1 MSPKYEIGQK
11 VIVIDGS
18 DIDDYTGGFI
28 KDMEEYV
35 GSVVTIENFTEYS
48 NGRIAYNV
56 EECVWDF
63 DERGLKDVI
72 LYDDEIVI
80 RRVGK
85 NVVASYPTYNIKSE
99 REMSPKDD
107 FSDVVK
113 SAIGELFRKK
123 PPKFRIGDIVIGN
136 ESADDHYQITVKGW
150 LGRVVYVNAA
160 DNEFDAESLEDKG
173 AIYHFLDCAYFD
185 KAEPYSGKVVC
196 VRPSDG
202 FTVGKVYT
210 VGRDGCV
217 KDDSAK
223 SRGGDE
229 VITTLEQFNAHLG
242 GEFIELIEE

>member
-18 DIDDYTGGFI
+18 DIDDYTGGFVN
-28 KDMEEYV
+28 DMKEWV
-35 GSVVTIENFTEYS
+35 GRVATIESVTDDWGDGKIGYS
-48 NGRIAYNV
+48 V
-56 EECVWDF
+56 EECGWTF

-72 LYDDEIVI
+72 YDDEIVI
-80 RRVGK
+80 RRVGT

-107 FSDVVK
+107 FNDVVK
-113 SAIGELFRKK
+113 SAISELFRKK
-123 PPKFRIGDIVIGN
+123 PKFRIGDIVVGN
-136 ESADDHYQITVKGW
+136 ESADDHYSITVKGW
-150 LGRVVYVNAA
+150 LGRVVHVNAE
-160 DNEFDAESLEDKG
+160 DNEIDVESLEDKG
-173 AIYHFLDCAYFD
+173 TIYHSFDCAHFD

-196 VRPSDG
+196 VRPSSG

-210 VGRDGCV
+210 VGCDGCI

-223 SRGGDE
+223 SRGGDN
-229 VITTLEQFNAHLG
+229 IITLERLNAHLG

>member
-1 MSPKYEIGQK
+1 MSQKYEIGQK

-18 DIDDYTGGFI
+18 DIDDYTGGFVH
-28 KDMEEYV
+28 DMEEWV
-35 GSVVTIENFTEYS
+35 GRVVTIGDFTEYGDGKIGYS
-48 NGRIAYNV
+48 V
-56 EECVWDF
+56 EECVWTF

-72 LYDDEIVI
+72 YDDEIVI
-80 RRVGK
+80 RRVGT

-113 SAIGELFRKK
+113 SAISELFRKK
-123 PPKFRIGDIVIGN
+123 PKFRIGDIVVGN
-136 ESADDHYQITVKGW
+136 ESADDHYSITVKGW
-150 LGRVVYVNAA
+150 LGKVVYVNAE
-160 DNEFDAESLEDKG
+160 DNEIDVESLEDKG
-173 AIYHFLDCAYFD
+173 TIYHSLDCAHFD

-196 VRPSDG
+196 VRPSSG

-210 VGRDGCV
+210 VGCDGCI

-223 SRGGDE
+223 SRGGDN
-229 VITTLEQFNAHLG
+229 IITLERLNAHLG

>member
-18 DIDDYTGGFI
+18 DIDDYTGGFV

-48 NGRIAYNV
+48 DGKIAYNV
-56 EECVWDF
+56 EECRWTF

-72 LYDDEIVI
+72 YDDEIVI
-80 RRVGK
+80 RRVGT

-99 REMSPKDD
+99 REMLPKDD

-113 SAIGELFRKK
+113 SAISELFRNK
-123 PPKFRIGDIVIGN
+123 PKFRIGDIVIGN
-136 ESADDHYQITVKGW
+136 ESADDHYSITVKGW
-150 LGRVVYVNAA
+150 LGKVVHVNAE
-160 DNEFDAESLEDKG
+160 DNEIDVESLEDKG
-173 AIYHFLDCAYFD
+173 TIYHSLDCAHFD

-196 VRPSDG
+196 VRPSSG

-210 VGRDGCV
+210 ICDGCV

-229 VITTLEQFNAHLG
+229 IITLEKLNSHLG
-242 GEFIELIEE
+242 GEFIELVE

>member
-18 DIDDYTGGFI
+18 DIDDYTGGFV

-35 GSVVTIENFTEYS
+35 GSVVTIENFTEY
-48 NGRIAYNV
+48 GDGKIAYDV
-56 EECVWDF
+56 EECRWTF

-72 LYDDEIVI
+72 YDDEIVI
-80 RRVGK
+80 RRVGT

-99 REMSPKDD
+99 REMSSNDD

-113 SAIGELFRKK
+113 SAISELFIKK
-123 PPKFRIGDIVIGN
+123 PKFRIGDIAIGN
-136 ESADDHYQITVKGW
+136 ESADYNYSITVKGW
-150 LGRVVYVNAA
+150 LGRVVNINAA

-173 AIYHFLDCAYFD
+173 AIYHSLDCAYFD

-223 SRGGDE
+223 SRGGD
-229 VITTLEQFNAHLG
+229 VITLEQLNAHLG
-242 GEFIELIEE
+242 GEFIELVE

>member
-11 VIVIDGS
+11 VVVIDGS
-18 DIDDYTGGFI
+18 DIDDYTGGFVN
-28 KDMEEYV
+28 DMKEYV
-35 GSVVTIENFTEYS
+35 GCVVTIENFTEYDDGKIGYS
-48 NGRIAYNV
+48 V
-56 EECVWDF
+56 EECCWTF

-72 LYDDEIVI
+72 YDDEIVI
-80 RRVGK
+80 RRVGT
-85 NVVASYPTYNIKSE
+85 NVVASYPTYNTKSE

-113 SAIGELFRKK
+113 SAISELFRKK
-123 PPKFRIGDIVIGN
+123 PKFRIGDIVVGN
-136 ESADDHYQITVKGW
+136 ESADDHYSITVKDW
-150 LGRVVYVNAA
+150 RGRVININAV
-160 DNEFDAESLEDKG
+160 DNEFDAESLDDKG
-173 AIYHFLDCAYFD
+173 TIYHALDCTYFD

-229 VITTLEQFNAHLG
+229 IITLEQLNAHLG